1 MKRTI
6 TVFLFFAALT
16 VTQPASSAAGAVSVT
31 TSQQSAAIAFSAC
44 TFGTLGAFEKG
55 LVSKSRIELTI
66 QHAFWYRLVEEG
78 LLQDSSMKDSE
89 ALRVGYENTVQGFTT
104 AATLNSRWK
113 LLPGLLELA
122 FQKGT
127 KKWQSG
133 SKLFEALSTAS
144 AASSSKML
152 AICKIAKSQVIRD
165 ANKSGMTLKEWV
177 IYAGQDLL
185 PELHFSSKN
194 VK

>member
-1 MKRTI
+1 MKLKLTFI
-6 TVFLFFAALT
+6 VFFATLPAIQPTVPALG
-16 VTQPASSAAGAVSVT
+16 VVSVT

-44 TFGTLGAFEKG
+44 TFGTLGAFDKD
-55 LVSKSRIELTI
+55 LVSKSRIESTI
-66 QHAFWYRLVEEG
+66 QHAFWYRLAEED
-78 LLQDSSMKDSE
+78 LLQDSSIKDSE

-113 LLPGLLELA
+113 LLPSLLEQA